1 MKIKCLFL
9 FSLLFCLS
17 LLRPIILCELAQKD
31 INKKSDKSININKS
45 YLESIK
51 KFVNDSYIVSNN
63 INKDCSK
70 KNKSLFKKNVIYTID
85 NLYIKNKNNG
95 AYDYTF
101 PNISKKITKSVFD
114 EYLNC
119 RVFTRRVQTRRV
131 STRRVQATGVKKQ
144 DLKNKFDWCA
154 CRKARASTRLYL
166 VTHIINELANRDKN
180 KELVYV
186 SFGSGKLLQDY
197 LIIKGLVA
205 AGFKNINVNLI
216 DLGYANTS
224 NISINNGIDVE
235 DFLRTFCRKKGESYD
250 EKDSL
255 CAFCKLAKSCNCIK
269 KINSYTTY
277 FDFLKTWGKNRVDVL
292 LLIDPMKLFA
302 ELLETKDPVYVN
314 HVCVSSCKNKACEVV
329 FLLPYVGRPKIFYKN
344 INGDLNI
351 SSFSFEKCKKDR
363 LFSCIN
369 SYKGYVD
376 RANFIRSLDL
386 CLNWPS
392 IWPSNS
398 CCLLENKKVNISM
411 SQSQRYS
418 FYDIIKST
426 VSDNALIYQ
435 LDDNKIFF
443 GKCNLLKDAYKKEGY
458 KVLK

>member
-1 MKIKCLFL
+1 
-9 FSLLFCLS
+9 
-17 LLRPIILCELAQKD
+17 LRPIALCEFAQKN
-31 INKKSDKSININKS
+31 INNKLDKNININKS

-51 KFVNDSYIVSNN
+51 EFINKNFIEIKGLKN
-63 INKDCSK
+63 INNKSLYK
-70 KNKSLFKKNVIYTID
+70 KNKNYIIN
-85 NLYIKNKNNG
+85 NLYVKNKNNG

-101 PNISKKITKSVFD
+101 PNISKKITQSIFD

-119 RVFTRRVQTRRV
+119 RV
-131 STRRVQATGVKKQ
+131 STKSKVTGVKKQ
-144 DLKNKFDWCA
+144 DLKNKFDWCS

-166 VTHIINELANRDKN
+166 VTHIINELAGRDKN

-224 NISINNGIDVE
+224 NISINNGIDVD
-235 DFLRTFCRKKGESYD
+235 DFLKTFCRKKGESFD

-277 FDFLKTWGKNRVDVL
+277 FDFLKTWGKNRVDIL

-302 ELLETKDPVYVN
+302 ELLETKDPIYVN
-314 HVCVSSCKNKACEVV
+314 HVSVKDQKACEIV
-329 FLLPYVGRPKIFYKN
+329 FLLPYEGYPKIFYKSDNLDFDKN
-344 INGDLNI
+344 INTNFCNLKRD
-351 SSFSFEKCKKDR
+351 C

-369 SYKGYVD
+369 SYKGYKD

-386 CLNWPS
+386 CLNWPV
-392 IWPSNS
+392 IWQDKF
-398 CCLLENKKVNISM
+398 CCSLENHKINISM

-426 VSDNALIYQ
+426 VSKNALIYQ

-443 GKCNLLKDAYKKEGY
+443 GKCNLLIDAYKKEGY